1 MSHSENCIF
10 CKIVAGQIPS
20 KKVYEDEELY
30 AFHDIHPSAPVH
42 FLIIPKRHFSN
53 LMTATS
59 ADEALLGRM
68 MTIAPRL
75 ALEQGCRPGESGG
88 FRVMINNGADGGQE
102 VFHYFTINGLKANI
116 TNAWPL
122 VWDPTIGISSPVTSA
137 STSALATLPLYCG
150 LLALAA
156 WM

>member
-1 MSHSENCIF
+1 MSHQHTENCIF
-10 CKIVAGQIPS
+10 CKIIAGQIPS
-20 KKVYEDEELY
+20 KKVYEDEELF
-30 AFHDIHPSAPVH
+30 AFHDIYPSAPVH

-75 ALEQGCRPGESGG
+75 AVEQGCRPGDSGG

-102 VFHYFTINGLKANI
+102 VYHLHMHVMGGPRPWKKN
-116 TNAWPL
+116 
-122 VWDPTIGISSPVTSA
+122 
-137 STSALATLPLYCG
+137 
-150 LLALAA
+150 
-156 WM
+156 